1 LERKK
6 EMSLTQANDTDIMIL
21 TAIGITEITGENIK
35 ILSSIYESEL
45 KFGKTNEKIKEI
57 LKSSFK

>member
-1 LERKK
+1 
-6 EMSLTQANDTDIMIL
+6 MSLTQANDTDIMIL